1 VPGRQ
6 SYDVAAAVVGRQPIR
21 KEDQL
26 MRRTVLPVLVIV
38 AALFGPSALNRL
50 PASVAQETTPAGTEC
65 PTTSADENKAL
76 VSQLYEAIGAN
87 DEAALATLMAADVE
101 YYTPSKGERTGSP
114 EGFFTGQRANFPEA
128 TVTVDQLMAE
138 GDMVAAYTSWTGTF
152 QGDKAVFFGEEL
164 DIPEAGLTSNWV
176 TAVFFRIECGKVSEV
191 WPVSDRLRQL
201 RDLGVI
207 TEEGLRG
214 GNAMATPAP

>member
-1 VPGRQ
+1 
-6 SYDVAAAVVGRQPIR
+6 
-21 KEDQL
+21 

-38 AALFGPSALNRL
+38 AALFGARALDRQ
-50 PASVAQETTPAGTEC
+50 PATAAQEATPAGAEC
-65 PTTSADENKAL
+65 PTTSVDENKAL

-87 DEAALATLMAADVE
+87 DEAAMAALMAADLE

-114 EGFFTGQRANFPEA
+114 EGFFQGQRANFPEA

-164 DIPEAGLTSNWV
+164 DIPAGLTSDWV
-176 TAVFFRIECGKVSEV
+176 SAVFFRIECGKVSEV
-191 WPVSDRLRQL
+191 WPVSDRLSQL

-207 TEEGLRG
+207 TEEGLRSAVSPNG
-214 GNAMATPAP
+214 AGEATPMP

>member
-1 VPGRQ
+1 
-6 SYDVAAAVVGRQPIR
+6 
-21 KEDQL
+21 
-26 MRRTVLPVLVIV
+26 MRRTLLPVLILVATFLGAFIVI
-38 AALFGPSALNRL
+38 RL
-50 PASVAQETTPAGTEC
+50 PATAAQEATPAGAEC
-65 PTTSADENKAL
+65 PTTTVDENKAL

-152 QGDKAVFFGEEL
+152 QGDKAVFFGNEF
-164 DIPEAGLTSNWV
+164 DIPAGLTSNWV
-176 TAVFFRIECGKVSEV
+176 SAVFFRIECGKISEV

-201 RDLGVI
+201 RDLGLI
-207 TEEGLRG
+207 REEELHSAD
-214 GNAMATPAP
+214 AMATPEP